1 MPVVAMNQE
10 MGSQGKFVAEKLAEE
25 LGLQIVRHEIID
37 RVAEKLRV
45 RKSMLQRFLEGKA
58 GMLERWGT
66 DEASLALYKV
76 EEILEL
82 AAKGNVII
90 RGWGA
95 THVLRPIPHIPCVR
109 VGAPF
114 KTRLK
119 WVMNS
124 LGTDDEDMV
133 AEEIRQSDAAH
144 RANMQHQFGV
154 GWGEPMQ
161 YDLTLNTE
169 RLSVATCVELI
180 KQLLKRPEF
189 EETPES
195 HTKLANL
202 TLEYRVRA
210 ALRANAK
217 TADVKIAIS
226 VDHDKVL
233 LEGIVI
239 SSEERRAIVHTVSHV
254 AGVKDVDD
262 KLRIVKDLKIFP
274 SSWDLEKSD

>member
-1 MPVVAMNQE
+1 MPVIAMNQE

-25 LGLQIVRHEIID
+25 LGLEIVRHEIIEH
-37 RVAEKLRV
+37 VAEKMHL

-58 GMLERWGT
+58 GLLERWGT
-66 DEASLALYKV
+66 DEASLALFKV
-76 EEILEL
+76 EEILAL

-114 KTRLK
+114 ATRLK
-119 WVMNS
+119 WLMNC

-133 AEEIRQSDAAH
+133 AEEIRHSDAAH

-154 GWGEPMQ
+154 AWGEPMQ

-169 RLSVATCVELI
+169 RLSVATCVEMI

-195 HTKLANL
+195 RAKLANL
-202 TLEYRVRA
+202 TLEYHVRA
-210 ALRANAK
+210 ALRASPK

-226 VDHDKVL
+226 ADNGKVK
-233 LEGIVI
+233 LEGIAA
-239 SSEERRAIVHTVSHV
+239 STEEQHAIAEVVSQV
-254 AGVKDVDD
+254 AGVKGVSNKLKVMKDV
-262 KLRIVKDLKIFP
+262 RIFP
-274 SSWDLEKSD
+274 SSKT